1 VTSRLS
7 NWPGAVESLALDV
20 LEESDAV
27 AFLLECTQHRRR
39 RKTPDDD
46 AQARNVAVEPL
57 GRPGSRQ
64 TERNSR
70 YGFLLG
76 RPAVEAVGSLTAASV
91 RRNQSAGSSQHSSAE
106 GVSRTQC

>member
-27 AFLLECTQHRRR
+27 AFLLERAQHRR

-46 AQARNVAVEPL
+46 AQAGKVAVE
-57 GRPGSRQ
+57 RC
-64 TERNSR
+64 T
-70 YGFLLG
+70 
-76 RPAVEAVGSLTAASV
+76 
-91 RRNQSAGSSQHSSAE
+91 
-106 GVSRTQC
+106 